1 MTVQNLPTAAAASHS
16 PQELRR
22 VYGAFPSGVTA
33 VAGLVD
39 GVPIGL
45 AASSFTSVSLA
56 PALVSVCADVR
67 SATWP
72 VLRTL
77 PRLGISVL
85 GSHQEKICR
94 QLSSKNRERFADLDY
109 RATEDGAVFVE
120 GAGAWL
126 DCSIESEVTAGDH
139 DIIVFRVHDLD
150 ADPKVAPLV
159 FHGGAFGRLA
169 A

>member
-1 MTVQNLPTAAAASHS
+1 MTMQNLTTAAHHH
-16 PQELRR
+16 PKELRR

-33 VAGLVD
+33 VAALVD
-39 GVPIGL
+39 GVPVGL

-56 PALVSVCADVR
+56 PALVSVCAGVG

-77 PRLGISVL
+77 PRLGISIL
-85 GSHQEKICR
+85 ASHQEEICR
-94 QLSSKNRERFADLDY
+94 RLSSRSGERFAGLDY
-109 RATEDGAVFVE
+109 RATDDGAVFVD
-120 GAGAWL
+120 GASAWL
-126 DCSIESEVTAGDH
+126 DCSIDSILPAGDH

-150 ADPKVAPLV
+150 ADPRVPPLV
-159 FHGGAFGRLA
+159 FHGSKFGRLA